1 MVRERVRWS
10 SCRILFSRARARR
23 SMALRLLIQSGDEP
37 LDRRRLRISPRP
49 YPGYKW
55 GTRSPARERSP

>member
-10 SCRILFSRARARR
+10 SCRILLGRARARR
-23 SMALRLLIQSGDEP
+23 SVEALHLLIQWRDEP

-49 YPGYKW
+49 HPGYK
-55 GTRSPARERSP
+55 